1 MDSRVIEFEGI
12 SNVRDLGGL
21 KNSEGKT
28 VRKGCLIRS
37 ANLAEATDND
47 LIKLQEMGLQKVV
60 DLRSIR
66 ETNDSADRVPENTE
80 YINNYIFPER
90 RDGISHEKGEDEE
103 MDISKI
109 DMANT
114 YAFLMNEDICVR
126 NFGTAVKHI
135 MNTDFDNGPALWH
148 CSEGKDRC
156 GLVSAFLL
164 TILGVDEETI
174 MEDYLMTNIVNEPKA
189 EYLYDMFKKMG
200 RSEADCEG
208 IRNVILAKRSYMEKA
223 RERIL
228 EKYGSMEN
236 FLTEGLQLS
245 EEEMNEFRKKML
257 V

>member
-1 MDSRVIEFEGI
+1 MENRVIEFEGVH
-12 SNVRDLGGL
+12 NVRDLGGL
-21 KNSEGKT
+21 KTADGKT

-37 ANLAEATDND
+37 ANLSELTDND
-47 LIKLQEMGLQKVV
+47 LVKMQDMGLQKII

-66 ETNDSADRVPENTE
+66 ETEDAADRVPENTE

-90 RDGISHEKGEDEE
+90 KDGISHEKDEDEE

-109 DMANT
+109 NMAST

-126 NFGTAVKHI
+126 NFGKALKHI
-135 MNTDFDNGPALWH
+135 MATDFDNGPVLWH

-164 TILGVDEETI
+164 TILGVDEDTI

-189 EYLYDMFKKMG
+189 EYLYETFKKMG
-200 RSEADCEG
+200 RSDAECEG
-208 IRNVILAKRSYMEKA
+208 IRNVILAKRDYMESA
-223 RERIL
+223 RDRVL
-228 EKYGSMEN
+228 EKYGNMEK
-236 FLTEGLQLS
+236 FLKEGLLLS